1 MPWRALPCLNRCD
14 VDGSGEVDYVEFVN
28 ALTAKSDSHFDVNQ
42 SGPERGGMKAMR
54 KY

>member
-1 MPWRALPCLNRCD
+1 MPCLTRCD

-28 ALTAKSDSHFDVNQ
+28 TLTAKSDSRFHANQ
-42 SGPERGGMKAMR
+42 RGPERGGMKAMR